1 MTSDRHISPVFHVIL
16 LAVSIRNETA
26 TCNCLIEVL
35 SKGYSRHES
44 DVEKQWEHLWEYCV
58 KTYMKNFATSPC
70 YRVVITYVCLG
81 ACTLILHLIN
91 SELFFNRLFP
101 LYMNWFRVFD
111 LDTSSTFFYLNYMV
125 DILLRCSKLLLE

>member
-1 MTSDRHISPVFHVIL
+1 MTSDRQISPVFHVIL
-16 LAVSIRNETA
+16 FAVSIRNETA
-26 TCNCLIEVL
+26 TCNCLIKVL

-44 DVEKQWEHLWEYCV
+44 DVEKRCLSEHCV
-58 KTYMKNFATSPC
+58 KTYMKNFATSPY
-70 YRVVITYVCLG
+70 YRVVIKYVCLG

>member
-91 SELFFNRLFP
+91 SELSFNRLFP
-101 LYMNWFRVFD
+101 LYELISSFPFRH
-111 LDTSSTFFYLNYMV
+111 
-125 DILLRCSKLLLE
+125 K